1 MNSEKA
7 FEKYKEESNLMK
19 MSDSPKLLWRLD
31 QLEHVA
37 GASMSRMKHTLSSV
51 RSMQGGMCELG

>member
-7 FEKYKEESNLMK
+7 FEKNKEESNLMK

-51 RSMQGGMCELG
+51 RSML